1 MRASSVLPGM
11 AQPNRAA
18 RGMSLSRHEVVGGDK
33 PGMAPSSSQGAI
45 AVSAGTAPG
54 GSLGSAAPGG
64 SLGSAYGG
72 PGASAAVA
80 TGPAVVGGG
89 PGSASAAAGV
99 STAVAAGMWP
109 HSPEPRMRAAWQ
121 GLPITPVATSM
132 KPPTAAPLRDPGP
145 SLGGAS
151 LGGILAAGAKPASSE
166 EHSSARGRVGSG
178 KTPGV
183 NGGSGSFAVA
193 HGSPDGGDATTA
205 ATAAKVVRQISM
217 PSSRH
222 ELAGAPG
229 GPRPAQVQA
238 SAQPPGGLPGPPR
251 HLAASVFGAESAPS
265 AATAQSYGSE
275 MLPTAAVPSMRPPP
289 QVVGAYSAR
298 AGQPARHGQPYVFT
312 TNVAEAVQDPSSGRS
327 PARVR
332 PTVQVMPGNRSP
344 ARSRP
349 NPSFQPSAIMAEM
362 HAVGTH
368 SPPYQSAGLPVVG
381 SSVGA
386 AQSALAGPALLSAA
400 AEVALSRE
408 EAGQA
413 VSSGSATYP
422 PPSVASV
429 PAAPMAYFEG
439 GYAAAEVPQQLEND
453 REKTMDDDM
462 DLYGPPGQNRPEN
475 IVQEVPCPLAKGQL
489 TAEERIGYTDLEFV
503 EHIGSGEFGQVFRGF
518 YRGKEVAIKQLYWD
532 DTVLPE
538 VIIQDLTRE
547 IESFRHLRHKRLVSF
562 IGACL
567 EIPNLCLVTEYM
579 PGGSLHHLLHIVK
592 LRLPL
597 LHCINMCLQ
606 LADGV
611 TYLHSQQPLV
621 VHRDLKSLNVV
632 LDLNLN
638 LKLCDF
644 GLTESMDRTHITKKN
659 NGGSPRYMAPE
670 LFDNKS
676 KITEKVDI
684 WSMGCIFTEIFGGPL
699 PYEGIN
705 TLADLTREMLVNRRM
720 PTIPSHL
727 PEPIQNIIRSCYN
740 FDARL
745 RPSAKQVFDQLRD
758 VKKRLRMQ
766 GALPSS

>member
-1 MRASSVLPGM
+1 
-11 AQPNRAA
+11 
-18 RGMSLSRHEVVGGDK
+18 
-33 PGMAPSSSQGAI
+33 
-45 AVSAGTAPG
+45 
-54 GSLGSAAPGG
+54 
-64 SLGSAYGG
+64 
-72 PGASAAVA
+72 
-80 TGPAVVGGG
+80 
-89 PGSASAAAGV
+89 
-99 STAVAAGMWP
+99 
-109 HSPEPRMRAAWQ
+109 
-121 GLPITPVATSM
+121 
-132 KPPTAAPLRDPGP
+132 
-145 SLGGAS
+145 LGGAS
-151 LGGILAAGAKPASSE
+151 LGGILAGGAKAATSE

-193 HGSPDGGDATTA
+193 HGSPELDPAPT

-222 ELAGAPG
+222 ELSGAQA

-238 SAQPPGGLPGPPR
+238 AQPPTALPGPPR

-275 MLPTAAVPSMRPPP
+275 MLPTAAMPSGRPPP

-298 AGQPARHGQPYVFT
+298 AGQQARPGQPYVFT
-312 TNVAEAVQDPSSGRS
+312 TSAAEAVQDPSSGRS

-368 SPPYQSAGLPVVG
+368 SPPYQSSGLPVVG

-408 EAGQA
+408 EVSQA

-422 PPSVASV
+422 PPSAASV
-429 PAAPMAYFEG
+429 PAAPTAYPEG
-439 GYAAAEVPQQLEND
+439 GYAAADAPQQLEND

-462 DLYGPPGQNRPEN
+462 DLYGPPGQNRQEN

-489 TAEERIGYTDLEFV
+489 TAEERIAYGDLDFV

-611 TYLHSQQPLV
+611 TYLHSQVPLV